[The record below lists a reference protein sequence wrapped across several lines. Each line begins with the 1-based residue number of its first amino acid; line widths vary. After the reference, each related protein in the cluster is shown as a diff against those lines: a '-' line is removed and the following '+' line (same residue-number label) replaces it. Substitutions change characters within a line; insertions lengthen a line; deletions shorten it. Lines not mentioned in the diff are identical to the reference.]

1 MLKCSTVAE
10 MFGVLS
16 RAIERVCEVSNAN
29 KRSSSN
35 QLMERILRF
44 IDENYCKD
52 SICITLIADAVEIT
66 PTYLS
71 HLFKENTGESVMRYI
86 EQRRMEKAKQLLG
99 ETSLTVNEIALQT
112 GFTNSAVLI
121 RTFKKINGITPG
133 QYRQVLRQGGK

>member
-1 MLKCSTVAE
+1 
-10 MFGVLS
+10 
-16 RAIERVCEVSNAN
+16 
-29 KRSSSN
+29 
-35 QLMERILRF
+35 
-44 IDENYCKD
+44 
-52 SICITLIADAVEIT
+52 
-66 PTYLS
+66 
-71 HLFKENTGESVMRYI
+71 MRYI